1 MSSNKRRKK
10 RMSKGK
16 KWGIIFG
23 IEILAIIILVPVI
36 YVMVQLGRIKTATKD
51 QVNLDNISVNDMDSD
66 VLAEIKEGYRNIV
79 LYGVDARD
87 GSLDKGN
94 RSDSIIIV
102 SINNKTKDVKLCSV
116 YRDTLFSIPD
126 HGFDKVTHAYSYGG
140 AELSMSVLNT
150 NLDLS
155 ITEFVTVNFD
165 VLAKVIDALGGLELT
180 LESDAEVEQINL
192 CILEQ
197 NAVTGSDSEGF
208 SGPGTYTMDGTQATG
223 YARIRKT
230 EGGDFRRAERQ
241 REVLDKMLAKAKS
254 ANILTLTKI
263 INEVM
268 PDIYTNLSTAD
279 ILSIAKDV
287 LSYNIIDQTGY
298 PFNVTTGYY
307 NKLDCVSS
315 TDTLEEEVIQL
326 HQYLFGS
333 EAYSPSSKLIELS
346 NSRPWL
352 N

>member
-1 MSSNKRRKK
+1 
-10 RMSKGK
+10 MSKGK